1 MCPSNAIYQVVQHF
15 YTIYITRTQVII
27 HVSDLLYHAFGEIKT
42 SAQNNINKIKY
53 TQFYS
58 LALIFHASLPSA
70 SLQTDCV
77 RVNKKGPCALNGA
90 PRHADV
96 GESEHLLPRILK
108 LSPR

>member
-1 MCPSNAIYQVVQHF
+1 MCV
-15 YTIYITRTQVII
+15 TCTQVII
-27 HVSDLLYHAFGEIKT
+27 HVSDLLSHAFGEIKT
-42 SAQNNINKIKY
+42 REQNNINRIKY

-70 SLQTDCV
+70 SVQTDCV

-96 GESEHLLPRILK
+96 GKSEELLRNIWNEIITK
-108 LSPR
+108 HI